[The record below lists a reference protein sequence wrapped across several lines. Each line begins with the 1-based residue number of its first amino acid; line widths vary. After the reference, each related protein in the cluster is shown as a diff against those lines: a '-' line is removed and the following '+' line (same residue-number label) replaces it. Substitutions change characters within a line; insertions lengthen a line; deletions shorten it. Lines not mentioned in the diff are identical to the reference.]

1 MVLLQKSPDF
11 FVWASIIYDGFGV
24 NRYIVPFKN
33 RRPNV
38 SCPENS
44 DERIKVLNKRV
55 ICYLFRTVRIYTIF
69 FKESF
74 NITSILKNSMITRMC
89 GKVTYF

>member
-1 MVLLQKSPDF
+1 MIKISFWNF
-11 FVWASIIYDGFGV
+11 FYERSLTVY
-24 NRYIVPFKN
+24 PFKN

-38 SCPENS
+38 SCAENS

-55 ICYLFRTVRIYTIF
+55 LCDLFRTVRNYTIF

-74 NITSILKNSMITRMC
+74 NITSILKNSMITILFE
-89 GKVTYF
+89 TFIA